1 MKDRTESTVS
11 EEERIHRTMTSSDG
25 PSPALFF
32 QTVNGHIRT
41 AALKSAIEL
50 ELFTAIAE
58 GCHTPGAMA
67 RRCRAAERGLRM
79 LADFLTVAGF
89 LLKWG
94 EEYHLTPDSELFLKK
109 TSPAYLGP
117 ALDFM
122 LSAPLV
128 QGFQQ
133 LTGAV
138 RRGGTVVGD
147 QGTLEPEHPE
157 WVTFARSMVPL
168 MQGPAKWMAEW
179 VKREAPGTRKV
190 LDIAAGHGIFGIE
203 IGKVLPSARITA
215 QDWPNVLPVAG
226 EHARAAGIADRFQ
239 ELPGNAFEVSFDHDY
254 DLILLTNFLHH
265 FDAATCETFLKKV
278 HAALKPGGLVM
289 TLEFI
294 PDEDRISPAPMAEFC
309 LIMLATTPAGDAYV
323 FSEYDRMFRNAG
335 FGASLMQDVPSSNE
349 RVIIT
354 KK

>member
-1 MKDRTESTVS
+1 MA
-11 EEERIHRTMTSSDG
+11 SSGG

-41 AALKSAIEL
+41 AALKSAIDL
-50 ELFTAIAE
+50 ELFTAIGE
-58 GCHTPGAMA
+58 GCRTPQQMA
-67 RRCRAAERGLRM
+67 ARCGAAERGMRM

-89 LLKWG
+89 LSKCK
-94 EEYHLTPDSELFLKK
+94 EEYRLTPDSELFLMK

-138 RRGGTVVGD
+138 RRGGTVIGEK
-147 QGTLEPEHPE
+147 GTLEPEHPE

-168 MQGPAKWMAEW
+168 MQGSAQWMAEW
-179 VKREAPGTRKV
+179 VKREVPGTCKV
-190 LDIAAGHGIFGIE
+190 LDIAAGHGLFGIE
-203 IGKVLPSARITA
+203 IGKAIPSARITA
-215 QDWPNVLPVAG
+215 QDWPNVLKVAG
-226 EHARAAGIADRFQ
+226 ENARSAGIANRFH
-239 ELPGNAFEVSFDHDY
+239 ELPGSAFEVPFEQDY
-254 DLILLTNFLHH
+254 DLVLVTNFLHH
-265 FDAATCETFLKKV
+265 FDVATCETFLKKV
-278 HAALKPGGLVM
+278 HAALRPGGLVM

-335 FGASLMQDVPSSNE
+335 FGDSLMQDVPSSNE
-349 RVIIT
+349 RVIMT